1 MALLRERLCVG
12 FEFGIVT
19 SFSDPLTLALPW
31 RTGASRL
38 RLQVFLSAA

>member
-1 MALLRERLCVG
+1 MALLRERLRVCR
-12 FEFGIVT
+12 EFCIVT

-38 RLQVFLSAA
+38 RLQIFLSAA